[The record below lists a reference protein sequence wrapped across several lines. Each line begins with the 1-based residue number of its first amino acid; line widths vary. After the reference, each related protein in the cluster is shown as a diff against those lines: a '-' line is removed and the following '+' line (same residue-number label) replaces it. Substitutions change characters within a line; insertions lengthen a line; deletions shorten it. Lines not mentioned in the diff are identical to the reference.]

1 MASVDTGATRND
13 DEKKYDPDGFLSPF
27 ALESYFA
34 YMHKHRLQHDGKL
47 RDSENWKLGI
57 PMARY
62 MKSLWRHFF
71 DVWKISDGMTA
82 IDPDS
87 GEKVDLETALNGV
100 LFNCFGLLHETVKQK
115 SVFKSGQIVNLTSEE
130 MDQVVKH
137 GRPVEEVVK
146 GRCVR

>member
-1 MASVDTGATRND
+1 MASFDTGATRND

-34 YMHKHRLQHDGKL
+34 YMHRHRKQHDGKL
-47 RDSENWKLGI
+47 RASDNWQLGI
-57 PMARY
+57 PMTRY
-62 MKSLWRHFF
+62 LKSVWHHFF
-71 DVWKISDGMTA
+71 YVWKISRGGTA

-115 SVFKSGQIVNLTSEE
+115 PGQIVNLTSEE

>member
-1 MASVDTGATRND
+1 MASFETGATRND

-34 YMHKHRLQHDGKL
+34 YMHRHRLQHDGKL
-47 RDSENWKLGI
+47 RASDNWQLGI
-57 PMARY
+57 PMTRY

-71 DVWKISDGMTA
+71 DVWKISRGGTA

-100 LFNCFGLLHETVKQK
+100 LFNTFGLLHEMAKKRQSIVGSYPEHSKPDSTENWQVA
-115 SVFKSGQIVNLTSEE
+115 SVPE
-130 MDQVVKH
+130 
-137 GRPVEEVVK
+137 
-146 GRCVR
+146 RCAK